1 MVNSEEVAF
10 PVNVYGMTATLDS
23 GNNWTLQQGLV

>member
-1 MVNSEEVAF
+1 MVNSDPVVF

-23 GNNWTLQQGLV
+23 GNNWTLEQGLV

>member
-1 MVNSEEVAF
+1 MVNSEQVDF

-23 GNNWTLQQGLV
+23 GNNWTLAQGLV

>member
-1 MVNSEEVAF
+1 MVNSDAVTF

-23 GNNWTLQQGLV
+23 GNNWTIEQGLV